1 MSENRR
7 RRNNGAQN
15 TQVKK
20 ARTNNARRILL
31 LVGLMSLV
39 AVISIGGTIAW
50 LTDKTDAVTNTF
62 TTADI
67 NIDLTETWNADDP
80 NDSDTQFDHWEA
92 KLVPGTIYV
101 KDPKVTVNAGSEAC
115 WLFVHVD
122 AKNNNISFTNANNQ
136 TVTLNNVIDYSVLN
150 GWKPVTWTAN
160 EETVAKDGY
169 YYKEIDATTAKK
181 GESYYV
187 LTGGTDQY
195 ANGKVKINEG
205 LTKEMEDYIKTNSK
219 EPEIVITAAA
229 VQSEN
234 VGTLAEAWAKL
245 PTDFTN

>member
-50 LTDKTDAVTNTF
+50 LTAESGKVENTF

-67 NIDLTETWNADDP
+67 NINLEETKTPDGEELKAGEKWD
-80 NDSDTQFDHWEA
+80 A
-92 KLVPGTIYV
+92 KLVPGNTYD
-101 KDPKVTVNAGSEAC
+101 KDPTVPVAAGSEAC

-122 AKNNNISFTNANNQ
+122 AQNNTITNADGT
-136 TVTLNNVIDYSVLN
+136 TVIIDKIVEFN
-150 GWKPVTWTAN
+150 IAEGWTAV
-160 EETVAKDGY
+160 TDHDGY
-169 YYKEIDATTAKK
+169 YYREVSAVAADATEVPTF
-181 GESYYV
+181 SV
-187 LTGGTDQY
+187 LKDDT
-195 ANGKVKINEG
+195 VKISEA
-205 LTKEMEDYIKTNSK
+205 LTKEQEKTLK
-219 EPEIVITAAA
+219 DAGTEPKIVITAAA
-229 VQSEN
+229 VQKDN
-234 VGTLAEAWAKL
+234 VSIDDAWAKL
-245 PTDFTN
+245 PTNFTNPTTTTTTTP